1 MIFTRAHLT
10 QPAHVLRRPL
20 IEQSDA
26 QPLRAVIDAC
36 HAPLITWP
44 PTQLRISAN
53 TW

>member
-26 QPLRAVIDAC
+26 ALRAVIDAC
-36 HAPLITWP
+36 RCYHPGCRAFD
-44 PTQLRISAN
+44 
-53 TW
+53 